1 MGDGQLMGMALGV
14 NRRNM
19 NECWGWPGGGTL
31 SAGLTFAFIAANDMI
46 ACHVADA
53 DTSKRLR

>member
-1 MGDGQLMGMALGV
+1 MGMALGALA
-14 NRRNM
+14 R
-19 NECWGWPGGGTL
+19 GYPGSGGTL

-46 ACHVADA
+46 ARHMADA